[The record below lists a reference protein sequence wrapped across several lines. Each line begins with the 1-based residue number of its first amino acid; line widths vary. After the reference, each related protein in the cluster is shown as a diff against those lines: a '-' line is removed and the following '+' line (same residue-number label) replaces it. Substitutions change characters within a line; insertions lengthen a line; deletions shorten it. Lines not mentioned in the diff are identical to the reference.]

1 MVNNVVV
8 PAPSWGGINAGKSSS
23 TWIGGTPYVRAGDVL
38 QYLQITNPTQN
49 DYNLLNN
56 IVIPYVSDYIDVIAG
71 GQTWGQK
78 SEINM
83 IYSLG
88 KPAYFGWYLVGTP
101 VYLQHRPIIPAST
114 TSSLLHL
121 GVWNG
126 SAFEEWVGTMVES
139 RWGSYWVDPINGIL
153 WLIGWYWY
161 MGYEIQISYNYG
173 YNTSGTNA
181 MDRQIQL
188 LALLKS
194 TKLFLDNNRYT
205 AEISQGIGG
214 IDMKAM
220 WDYLNNYIPQLEDA
234 VKGYQVLT
242 GGWLP

>member
-1 MVNNVVV
+1 
-8 PAPSWGGINAGKSSS
+8 
-23 TWIGGTPYVRAGDVL
+23 
-38 QYLQITNPTQN
+38 
-49 DYNLLNN
+49 
-56 IVIPYVSDYIDVIAG
+56 
-71 GQTWGQK
+71 
-78 SEINM
+78 
-83 IYSLG
+83 
-88 KPAYFGWYLVGTP
+88 
-101 VYLQHRPIIPAST
+101 
-114 TSSLLHL
+114 
-121 GVWNG
+121 
-126 SAFEEWVGTMVES
+126 
-139 RWGSYWVDPINGIL
+139 
-153 WLIGWYWY
+153 